1 MNVAERVAAR
11 RAAAELRFGMLE
23 REVPEAWWHAKRA
36 TDVIVSCVVLALA
49 APFLLVAM
57 LGIVLVSPGS
67 PVFRQERVGEG
78 GRRFKLI
85 KLRTMVNGA
94 HEMLD
99 DVRHLN
105 EVSGPV
111 FKIRNDPR
119 LHPLGSLLRRTSLDE
134 IPNFIN
140 VLLGDMSVVGP
151 RPPLPEEVAHY
162 DDHAKLR
169 LCMKPGITCLWQI
182 SGRSNL
188 SFDEWVALDR
198 RYIESWTPWGDW
210 LLILRTIPAV
220 IHGEGA
226 H

>member
-1 MNVAERVAAR
+1 MNLAEAPR
-11 RAAAELRFGMLE
+11 LLE
-23 REVPEAWWHAKRA
+23 AIPYTRDIPPSWRIVKRITDIVVSLTILTA
-36 TDVIVSCVVLALA
+36 T
-49 APFLLVAM
+49 APFMLLAM

-67 PVFRQERVGEG
+67 PFFKQERVGEN
-78 GRRFKLI
+78 GRRFKI
-85 KLRTMVNGA
+85 FKLRTMVDGA
-94 HEMLD
+94 HLMLD

-105 EVSGPV
+105 EVDGPV

-119 LHPLGSLLRRTSLDE
+119 LHVLGPLLRRTSLDE

-151 RPPLPEEVAHY
+151 RPPLPHEVDHY
-162 DDHAKLR
+162 DQHATIR
-169 LCMKPGITCLWQI
+169 LTIKPGITCLWQI

-188 SFDEWVALDR
+188 SFDDWVELDR
-198 RYIESWTPWGDW
+198 EYIETWTPWTD
-210 LLILRTIPAV
+210 LTLIVRTIPAV